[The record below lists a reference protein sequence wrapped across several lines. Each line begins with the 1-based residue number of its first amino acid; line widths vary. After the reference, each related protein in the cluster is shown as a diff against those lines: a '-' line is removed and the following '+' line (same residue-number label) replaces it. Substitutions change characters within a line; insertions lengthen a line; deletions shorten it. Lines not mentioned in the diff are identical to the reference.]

1 MTKLKVL
8 DLFSGIG
15 GFSLGL
21 ERTGGFR
28 TVAFCEYEPYLQQV
42 LKKHWP
48 DVPCFKDVR
57 DLKGEDIEETVDI
70 ITGGYPCQPF
80 SQAGKRLGADDDRH
94 LWPEFNRII
103 GELRPTW
110 VIGENVAG
118 HIGMGLDNVLSDL
131 EDQGYSA
138 RTFDIPSVSVSAHHK
153 RSRVWTVAYS
163 NNSGQRSSER
173 SGEDSRNQ
181 ERHNARG
188 CSEDVAHTDS
198 KRSQGRSKT
207 RDTKG
212 FREGGDE
219 QSLRC
224 GDSTRSAWSF
234 EPELGRMADGLPSG
248 MDGHFRWVDE
258 PNIPRV
264 DRTIK
269 GRTNRIK
276 ALGNSVVPQIPEMLG
291 RVILDTYK

>member
-21 ERTGGFR
+21 ERTGGFQ

-80 SQAGKRLGADDDRH
+80 SQAGRRLGADDDRH

-110 VIGENVAG
+110 VIGENVTG
-118 HIGMGLDNVLSDL
+118 HISMGLDKVLSDL
-131 EDQGYSA
+131 EEQGYSA
-138 RTFDIPSVSVSAHHK
+138 RTFDIPSVSVSANHK
-153 RSRVWTVAYS
+153 RSRVWTVAYA
-163 NNSGQRSSER
+163 NSAGSQR
-173 SGEDSRNQ
+173 
-181 ERHNARG
+181 
-188 CSEDVAHTDS
+188 
-198 KRSQGRSKT
+198 RSKT
-207 RDTKG
+207 RDTKD
-212 FREGGDE
+212 FRKGGDE

-234 EPELGRMADGLPSG
+234 EPKLGRMADGLPSG